1 MVCAHTTHMHM
12 HRVDNI
18 FVVQS
23 EEGSSTMGSSWQLL
37 CINSSY
43 TLEVNI
49 LKGICT
55 MQHYDKDREAWTA
68 LDLGQVQELR
78 LSQISCLH
86 IKRQ

>member
-1 MVCAHTTHMHM
+1 M
-12 HRVDNI
+12 
-18 FVVQS
+18 S
-23 EEGSSTMGSSWQLL
+23 SSWQLL

-55 MQHYDKDREAWTA
+55 MQQYDKDRGAWTV

-86 IKRQ
+86 IKRQESLQFTDTLALFCCYVLEWLSSY